1 MPLPERIE
9 EIARPVVESHDAYII
24 DVKVRGESGAKIAE
38 LFVDTDEGVTTGLCE
53 RISKELSGVL
63 DAAELFRGRYHLVVS
78 SPGVERP
85 LRFPRQFPRNV
96 GRTLKVKIRSGDAV
110 ENVEGTL
117 AGSTGEEIQLGL
129 TGENL
134 RTIPYRDIIEARVI
148 ADISNKPLR

>member
-63 DAAELFRGRYHLVVS
+63 DAAELFPGS
-78 SPGVERP
+78 SPKTSAGHWTSKSEAAKPSSVFRANWWER
-85 LRFPRQFPRNV
+85 RAKTYGWV
-96 GRTLKVKIRSGDAV
+96 
-110 ENVEGTL
+110 
-117 AGSTGEEIQLGL
+117 
-129 TGENL
+129 
-134 RTIPYRDIIEARVI
+134 
-148 ADISNKPLR
+148 

>member
-1 MPLPERIE
+1 ML
-9 EIARPVVESHDAYII
+9 RPGEGYCGEHQSVPDQETSTETSQVAAI
-24 DVKVRGESGAKIAE
+24 DPGWC
-38 LFVDTDEGVTTGLCE
+38 DEQ
-53 RISKELSGVL
+53 
-63 DAAELFRGRYHLVVS
+63 
-78 SPGVERP
+78 PGVERP

-110 ENVEGTL
+110 EHVEGTL
-117 AGSTGEEIQLGL
+117 AGATGEEIQLGL

>member
-110 ENVEGTL
+110 EHVEGTL
-117 AGSTGEEIQLGL
+117 AGATGEEIQLGL
-129 TGENL
+129 TGEKF

>member
-1 MPLPERIE
+1 MPLPERVE

-38 LFVDTDEGVTTGLCE
+38 VFVDTDEGVTTGLCE

-96 GRTLKVKIRSGDAV
+96 GRRLDVTVRAGEAV
-110 ENVEGTL
+110 EHVQGKL
-117 AGSTGEEIQLGL
+117 AGATGEEIRLDL
-129 TGENL
+129 TGQTT
-134 RTIPYRDIIEARVI
+134 RTIPYRDIIEARVM

>member
-110 ENVEGTL
+110 EHVEGTL
-117 AGSTGEEIQLGL
+117 AGATGEEIQLGL